1 MAALWGVLQVVLM
14 GVLLAVVKDVVKV
27 DLMVANKDVL
37 LAVT

>member
-1 MAALWGVLQVVLM
+1 MAALWGVLQVVVM
-14 GVLLAVVKDVVKV
+14 VVLLAVVKDVVKV